1 MKTSKSKRLLLTAV
15 TTLFLALTLSIL
27 SPVTADAA
35 TKPAAVTKVQ
45 KTSATANSI
54 TLKIKRV
61 RSAKGY
67 EVRVCKTNGKKVKTV
82 KTTKTVIKVKGLTA
96 GTKYKFR
103 VRAYAKSGKKTL
115 YGKAKN
121 VSYKTTKKTTGTNTP
136 AQSTT
141 PTPTDS
147 TTPTTPN
154 DSNQT
159 ENAAGI
165 YYPGESP
172 NTGAA
177 LQADYDAYKAYIIDT
192 FRHDANATDDN
203 LLSSSLSYYVG
214 GGDKTGLKRCK
225 PITENSNYTT
235 LLEVYKYS
243 AGTRSAIDDLFA
255 DILTTAGYTVERIDP
270 DDCRIRYD
278 LNFENINGC
287 EDIQCSMIVTN
298 TKNERHLLL
307 TEKNTYTNGIVT
319 CYNPISLTLR
329 DEWRC
334 VVADCPHCG
343 TEMTKM
349 FPRVNYNLYDANM
362 TCPTCGISYWADATA
377 HWDDA
382 IEGRPYHISC
392 PESDLTE
399 YRTIQTSCP
408 HCGKEFTRSC
418 TISKLPQFDMS
429 TPKCENCKKYFHYLN
444 YTHGCEDFSDVPP
457 TWTAPSYATPQDV
470 ANAITEE
477 NVHTL
482 FPYESDEICAKALAY
497 YHSEEFIDHFMD
509 RFN

>member
-82 KTTKTVIKVKGLTA
+82 KTRKTVIKVKGLTD

-121 VSYKTTKKTTGTNTP
+121 VSYKTKKKTTGTNTP
-136 AQSTT
+136 AQNTT
-141 PTPTDS
+141 PAPTDS

-192 FRHDANATDDN
+192 FLPDATDD
-203 LLSSSLSYYVG
+203 SIFGSLDYYMT
-214 GGDKTGLKRCK
+214 GGDKTHLKLCK
-225 PITENSNYTT
+225 SITENSNYTT
-235 LLEVYKYS
+235 LLEVYKYGS
-243 AGTRSAIDDLFA
+243 GTRSAVDDLFA
-255 DILTTAGYTVERIDP
+255 DILSTAGYTIERIDP
-270 DDCRIRYD
+270 DDCHILYYGTAC
-278 LNFENINGC
+278 NYETT
-287 EDIQCSMIVTN
+287 QCSMIVTDKN
-298 TKNERHLLL
+298 NERHLLF
-307 TEKNTYTNGIVT
+307 TEKNIYCGRFALQYDNLA
-319 CYNPISLTLR
+319 CTLR

-343 TEMTKM
+343 TEMTAM
-349 FPRVNYNLYDANM
+349 FPRLNYNLYDPNM
-362 TCPTCGISYWADATA
+362 TCPACGISYWANATA

-392 PESDLTE
+392 PESDLRE

-418 TISKLPQFDMS
+418 AISRLPQFDMS

-444 YTHGCEDFSDVPP
+444 YTYACEDFSDVPP
-457 TWTAPSYATPQDV
+457 TWTTPSYATPQDV

-482 FPYESDEICAKALAY
+482 FPYDSDEGCAKALAY
-497 YHSEEFIDHFMD
+497 YHSEEFIEHFMD
-509 RFN
+509 RFH

>member
-45 KTSATANSI
+45 KAAATTNSI

-82 KTTKTVIKVKGLTA
+82 KTRKTVIKVKGLTD

-121 VSYKTTKKTTGTNTP
+121 VSYKTKKKTTGTNTP
-136 AQSTT
+136 AQNTT
-141 PTPTDS
+141 PAPTDS

-192 FRHDANATDDN
+192 FRHDANATDDK
-203 LLSSSLSYYVG
+203 LLSSLLYYMG
-214 GGDKTGLKRCK
+214 GAGTKIGNF
-225 PITENSNYTT
+225 IYESANYTT
-235 LLEVYKYS
+235 PLEVYKYG
-243 AGTRSAIDDLFA
+243 AGTRPAVDDLFA
-255 DILTTAGYTVERIDP
+255 DILRTAGYTVERIDP
-270 DDCRIRYD
+270 DDCRILYCD
-278 LNFENINGC
+278 AFTD
-287 EDIQCSMIVTN
+287 DIRKDERCSIIVTN
-298 TKNERHLLL
+298 TKNERHLLYTYISTL
-307 TEKNTYTNGIVT
+307 TDNIVPA
-319 CYNPISLTLR
+319 YGNLSLTLR

-343 TEMTKM
+343 TEMTTM
-349 FPRVNYNLYDANM
+349 FPRVNYNLYDATM
-362 TCPTCGISYWADATA
+362 TCPTCGISYWANATA

-399 YRTIQTSCP
+399 FRTIQTSCP

-418 TISKLPQFDMS
+418 AISRLPQFDMS

-444 YTHGCEDFSDVPP
+444 YTYACEDFSDVPP
-457 TWTAPSYATPQDV
+457 TWTTPSYATPQDV

-482 FPYESDEICAKALAY
+482 FPYDSDEGCAKALAY
-497 YHSEEFIDHFMD
+497 YHSEEFIEHFMD
-509 RFN
+509 RFH

>member
-82 KTTKTVIKVKGLTA
+82 KTRKTVIKVKGLTA

-121 VSYKTTKKTTGTNTP
+121 VSYKTKKKTTGTNAPAQNTTP
-136 AQSTT
+136 A
-141 PTPTDS
+141 PTDS

-177 LQADYDAYKAYIIDT
+177 LQADYDAFKAYIIDT
-192 FRHDANATDDN
+192 FLPDATDDSIFGP
-203 LLSSSLSYYVG
+203 LDYYMT
-214 GGDKTGLKRCK
+214 GGDKTGLKLCK
-225 PITENSNYTT
+225 SITENSNYTT
-235 LLEVYKYS
+235 LLEVYKYGS
-243 AGTRSAIDDLFA
+243 GTRSAVDDLFA
-255 DILTTAGYTVERIDP
+255 DILSTAGYTIERIDP
-270 DDCRIRYD
+270 DDCHTLYHG
-278 LNFENINGC
+278 FENAIDY
-287 EDIQCSMIVTN
+287 ETTQCSMIVTDKN
-298 TKNERHLLL
+298 NERHLLF
-307 TEKNTYTNGIVT
+307 TEKNIYCGRFTLRYINF
-319 CYNPISLTLR
+319 PLTLR

-343 TEMTKM
+343 
-349 FPRVNYNLYDANM
+349 
-362 TCPTCGISYWADATA
+362 
-377 HWDDA
+377 
-382 IEGRPYHISC
+382 
-392 PESDLTE
+392 
-399 YRTIQTSCP
+399 
-408 HCGKEFTRSC
+408 KEFTRSC
-418 TISKLPQFDMS
+418 AISRLPQFNMS

-444 YTHGCEDFSDVPP
+444 YTYACEDFSDVPP

-482 FPYESDEICAKALAY
+482 FPYDSDEGCAEALAY
-497 YHSEEFIDHFMD
+497 YHSEEFIEHFMD
-509 RFN
+509 RFH

>member
-45 KTSATANSI
+45 KAAATANSI

-67 EVRVCKTNGKKVKTV
+67 EIRVCKTNGKKVKTV
-82 KTTKTVIKVKGLTA
+82 KTKKTVIKVKGLTA

-141 PTPTDS
+141 PATTDS

-192 FRHDANATDDN
+192 FLPDATDD
-203 LLSSSLSYYVG
+203 SIFGSLDYYMT
-214 GGDKTGLKRCK
+214 GGDKTGLKLCK
-225 PITENSNYTT
+225 SITENSNYTT
-235 LLEVYKYS
+235 LLEVYKYGS
-243 AGTRSAIDDLFA
+243 GTRSAVDDLFA
-255 DILTTAGYTVERIDP
+255 DILSTAGYTIERIDT
-270 DDCRIRYD
+270 DDC
-278 LNFENINGC
+278 
-287 EDIQCSMIVTN
+287 
-298 TKNERHLLL
+298 
-307 TEKNTYTNGIVT
+307 
-319 CYNPISLTLR
+319 
-329 DEWRC
+329 
-334 VVADCPHCG
+334 
-343 TEMTKM
+343 
-349 FPRVNYNLYDANM
+349 
-362 TCPTCGISYWADATA
+362 
-377 HWDDA
+377 
-382 IEGRPYHISC
+382 
-392 PESDLTE
+392 
-399 YRTIQTSCP
+399 
-408 HCGKEFTRSC
+408 
-418 TISKLPQFDMS
+418 
-429 TPKCENCKKYFHYLN
+429 
-444 YTHGCEDFSDVPP
+444 
-457 TWTAPSYATPQDV
+457 
-470 ANAITEE
+470 
-477 NVHTL
+477 HTL
-482 FPYESDEICAKALAY
+482 Y
-497 YHSEEFIDHFMD
+497 Y
-509 RFN
+509 